1 MEMPIPD
8 TWNQAK
14 DLIDLRNA
22 LKDLAQHQAPAS
34 LLAVAQVALLKV
46 DERLTEILTE
56 SFT

>member
-8 TWNQAK
+8 TWKQAQE
-14 DLIDLRNA
+14 LIDLRNA
-22 LKDLAQHQAPAS
+22 LKALSQHQAPPN
-34 LLAVAQVALLKV
+34 LLAVAQVAVEKV